1 MTFDKLRPAPA
12 PAPAPPEED
21 PEGRDV
27 SSDGMSACL
36 IRSIEISSQ
45 GGDVTEEGR
54 ESERLDEVRVVDAIA
69 FVDDL
74 TFDANFWFRFTY
86 KGWYRL

>member
-54 ESERLDEVRVVDAIA
+54 ESEGLDEVVDATA

-74 TFDANFWFRFTY
+74 TFDANFWFRFT
-86 KGWYRL
+86 

>member
-12 PAPAPPEED
+12 PAPAPAPPEED
-21 PEGRDV
+21 PDRRDV

-54 ESERLDEVRVVDAIA
+54 ESERLDEVVDATA

-74 TFDANFWFRFTY
+74 TFDANFWFRFT
-86 KGWYRL
+86 